1 MSDNRYII
9 AGLGNPGKQ
18 YERNR
23 HNIGF
28 MAVDALARAHGL
40 KFDKMMSKG
49 LVALGEVKGK
59 KVALVKPQTFM
70 NNSGECVVPVLR
82 FYKSEPAELLVC
94 YDELD
99 IPANQLRMR
108 AGGSAGG
115 HNGMKSI
122 INRLGTPE
130 FPRLRIGIGRPP
142 GRMDAA
148 TFVLQDFAKGEQT
161 DVELLLGR
169 CVTAIELWL
178 TDGITLAM
186 NRVNTT
192 P

>member
-1 MSDNRYII
+1 MSDNRLII

-49 LVALGEVKGK
+49 LVALGEIKGK

-70 NNSGECVVPVLR
+70 NNSGECVVPVVR
-82 FYKSEPAELLVC
+82 FYKSEPTALLVC

-99 IPANQLRMR
+99 IPAGQLRMR

-148 TFVLQDFAKGEQT
+148 AFVLQDFAKGEQT
-161 DVELLLGR
+161 DVDLLLGR
-169 CVTAIELWL
+169 CVTAIEFWL

-186 NRVNTT
+186 NRVNTIE
-192 P
+192 

>member
-1 MSDNRYII
+1 MSDNRHII

-28 MAVDALARAHGL
+28 MALDALARAHGL

-49 LVALGEVKGK
+49 LVALGEIKGK

-70 NNSGECVVPVLR
+70 NNSGECVVPVMR
-82 FYKSEPAELLVC
+82 FYKSEPAELMVC

-99 IPANQLRMR
+99 IPAGQLRMR

-122 INRLGTPE
+122 IQRLGTSE

-148 TFVLQDFAKGEQT
+148 AFVLQDFAKDEQA
-161 DVELLLGR
+161 DVDALVDR
-169 CVTAIELWL
+169 CVSALELWL
-178 TDGITLAM
+178 SDGVTLAM
-186 NRVNTT
+186 NRVNS
-192 P
+192 